1 MPQYFFVVMWPDQ
14 EVDDPEANDPEST
27 RLPSDA
33 DAFEYAKRLT
43 REIRQDYGPEEPEL
57 TVIVKNTAGE
67 TVFLFPF

>member
-1 MPQYFFVVMWPDQ
+1 MPQYFFVVKWPNQ
-14 EVDDPEANDPEST
+14 EADDPEGT

-43 REIRQDYGPEEPEL
+43 REIRQGCGPDEPEL
-57 TVIVKNTAGE
+57 TVIVKNAAGE